1 MNCQRIQKEFQENMK
16 KLLAK
21 YKDQGS
27 SEEILESML
36 IENTNFVMLE
46 MLKECL
52 ALSREPQDKTA
63 VLT

>member
-1 MNCQRIQKEFQENMK
+1 MNCQRIQKEFQENMQF
-16 KLLAK
+16 LLSK
-21 YKDQGS
+21 YKGQGS
-27 SEEILESML
+27 SEEVLESML

-52 ALSREPQDKTA
+52 SLSREGKDRTV